1 MVVKTS
7 TFTKHIFNYLIKPNF
22 LYHKSSIFV
31 PKFVTEPNEN
41 VDLYSEISDFGEKI
55 EAKDRF
61 KFNKTKSK
69 NSVSNRKEHPKKT
82 PLPFRLSKINGTAPG
97 IVNNKIRDL
106 TILISRKNKF
116 VRHKRNRKRISFIQ
130 YS

>member
-69 NSVSNRKEHPKKT
+69 NSVSNRKEHQKKKHLCHFDFLRST
-82 PLPFRLSKINGTAPG
+82 VLLLEL
-97 IVNNKIRDL
+97 L
-106 TILISRKNKF
+106 TIKYAI
-116 VRHKRNRKRISFIQ
+116 
-130 YS
+130 